1 MTEPSQTTEEPVLTP
16 AIERPGEKDVSR
28 PSEPGSGRIDGLDGL
43 RALAVVVVLMF
54 HLWPTTFPGG
64 FIGVDVFFVISGF
77 LITTLLLRE
86 HNKKGRIKLSAF
98 WHRRAKRLLP
108 ALVLVVFTS
117 VAAAWLVSEELLVSI
132 RRQVISALTFSY
144 NWVEVW
150 AGSDYFADSHRA
162 LFVTFWSLAV
172 EEQFYVFWPLLLV
185 GVFLKVSPAWR
196 AIVALAAAAGSA
208 LLMAWWFD
216 PNSAT
221 RVYYGTDTH
230 SFGLMIGV
238 GLAFAFAGSGKL
250 LTYGWWQRLRPWM
263 GFAAVAGLMALV
275 AIIDSEYPFTYRGGL
290 VLASALSAAAVA
302 TLPGGSNSFTR
313 LCEVR
318 PIAWI
323 GERSYGIYLWHWP
336 VLLIVNAGF
345 ASVSASLNTAMPAW
359 ITIPVVVALTFVLSW
374 ASFRWIEMPIREN
387 GFGKTWASVREAF
400 RPKRGLLYWP
410 VAAAAVVAMIFT
422 AACVGIITAPEKSQ
436 AQIAVEEGE
445 RAIAEQNAQN
455 AAPPANGTPAPGE
468 SGPAWP
474 KELQVPTG
482 DHMVGLGDSVMSG
495 AAPAIYDRFPGIY
508 IDAKPILQWHDAP
521 GKVRQMLDKGTMR
534 RVVVLN
540 FGTNAGF
547 KEPASEQ
554 ALRDILNML
563 GPTRRVVLINTVGV
577 SYWIPEANAKL
588 QAISSEYPNTIVA
601 DWNSVIQ
608 SKPNLL
614 HRDRTHPN
622 DAGIIV
628 YANVIAD
635 ALATLGPG

>member
-16 AIERPGEKDVSR
+16 AGERSSENEFQR
-28 PSEPGSGRIDGLDGL
+28 PSEPRYGRIDGLDGL

-77 LITTLLLRE
+77 LITTLLLLERNRDGE
-86 HNKKGRIKLSAF
+86 IKLKKF
-98 WHRRAKRLLP
+98 WIRRARRLLP
-108 ALVLVVFTS
+108 ALFLVLFS
-117 VAAAWLVSEELLVSI
+117 SIAAARVVSEELLVGI
-132 RRQVISALTFSY
+132 GRQVVGALLFLT
-144 NWVEVW
+144 NLVEIW

-162 LFVTFWSLAV
+162 LFVTLWSLAV
-172 EEQFYVFWPLLLV
+172 EEQFYGLWPPLLV
-185 GVFLKVSPAWR
+185 WVFLKISPFWR
-196 AIVALAAAAGSA
+196 TIIALTAAAGSA
-208 LLMAWWFD
+208 LLMALLFD
-216 PNSAT
+216 PNWAT
-221 RVYYGTDTH
+221 RVYYGPDTH
-230 SFGLMIGV
+230 SFGLMMGV
-238 GLAFAFAGSGKL
+238 GLAFAIDNSGRLLGHRVWQKL
-250 LTYGWWQRLRPWM
+250 CPWM
-263 GFAAVAGLMALV
+263 GFAAVAGLLMLV
-275 AIIDSEYPFTYRGGL
+275 ALMDSEYPFTYRGGL

-302 TLPGGSNSFTR
+302 ALLGGHNIFTW
-313 LCEVR
+313 LCQLR

-345 ASVSASLNTAMPAW
+345 ASVSASLNIAVPAW
-359 ITIPVVVALTFVLSW
+359 ITIPVVVAITGVLSW
-374 ASFRWIEMPIREN
+374 ASFRWIEKPLQIN
-387 GFGKTWASVREAF
+387 GFKKTWASVREAF

-410 VAAAAVVAMIFT
+410 AAAAAGAILIFT

-436 AQIAVEEGE
+436 AQIAVEEGQ
-445 RAIAEQNAQN
+445 RAIAEKNAQDT
-455 AAPPANGTPAPGE
+455 APPANGTSAPGE

-474 KELQVPTG
+474 KELPVPPG
-482 DHMVGLGDSVMSG
+482 DQMVGLGDSVMSG

-577 SYWIPEANAKL
+577 SYWVPEANAKL

-608 SKPNLL
+608 QKPNLL

-628 YANVIAD
+628 YANTIAD